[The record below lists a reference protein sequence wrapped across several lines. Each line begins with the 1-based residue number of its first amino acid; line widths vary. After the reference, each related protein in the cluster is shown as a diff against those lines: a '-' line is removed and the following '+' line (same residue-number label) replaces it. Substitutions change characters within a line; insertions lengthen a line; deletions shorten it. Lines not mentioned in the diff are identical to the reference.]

1 MDSFLSI
8 VQRVLEATPVPG
20 KGRLAELLLEGKET
34 ELTCHPLRGLTIRL
48 NPKQRI
54 ERLMWAGAYEPGLI
68 RMLKFFLKPGM
79 YFLDLGANIG
89 YFSALASALVGPGG
103 RVFAFEPSPVCC
115 ARLSENL
122 CGFEQA
128 GIYKYAASDTNGR
141 RAFYLHSRESGW
153 GSLLA
158 DHDLTECV
166 HVDTIRLDDWAQE
179 AGIQRLDF
187 VKIDIEGSE
196 YAALLGARRLLRGF
210 RPIVVAEL
218 NGVCL
223 ARNRHTPDDV
233 LRLLR
238 EAGYDCKRTQDSVIG
253 TPSAIPAAAGP

>member
-8 VQRVLEATPVPG
+8 VQRVLETVPLHG

-34 ELTCHPLRGLTIRL
+34 ELTCHPLRGLAIHL

-68 RMLKFFLKPGM
+68 RMLKSFLKPGM

-89 YFSALASALVGPGG
+89 YFSALASALVGREG

-115 ARLSENL
+115 PRLSQNL

-128 GIYKYAASDTNGR
+128 RIYKYAASDTNGR
-141 RAFYLHSRESGW
+141 RAFYLHSREDGW

-158 DHDLTECV
+158 DHDLTERV
-166 HVDTIRLDDWAQE
+166 HVDTIRLDDWAQG

-196 YAALLGARRLLRGF
+196 YAALLGARTLLRSF

-238 EAGYDCKRTQDSVIG
+238 EAGYDCKCTQDSVIG
-253 TPSAIPAAAGP
+253 TPSAIPAVAGP